1 MSSGD
6 KKNKKSDN
14 SYDSEDRDNSSD
26 LKQNDLGNNKNLF
39 KSIEK
44 LQKESAINLEPL
56 LLQFDTLNESL
67 SHMRELQDAINKSV
81 IFSLSDVM
89 NSYFNNHFLKMDHCN
104 LLNLSMIN
112 ADLFESFRRITES
125 YKFDECFRIQNPI
138 QEMLKGMS
146 LNSLEGLLKKLYGFD
161 FSEQFKQINQLKEIV
176 ILECYDAK
184 WFPHALWVKESTLL
198 IDFFDLI
205 ETTKKSN
212 NRVKKMDRI
221 IFAYFSKD
229 RIESLK
235 KEWRRL
241 GIPEHKMRMMH
252 QAVQAYHR
260 KEYALTVVML
270 STLWEG
276 IIYDKADDSSR
287 KNGKQTKKNFQK
299 LVSQSEYNEML
310 QSFFDEYIMYEC
322 RSEDD
327 VKEDVPGRNSSAH
340 SYFRKYPSR
349 KAALNAI
356 IFTDFLLALPQFE
369 MMQN

>member
-6 KKNKKSDN
+6 KKNKISDN

-44 LQKESAINLEPL
+44 FQKESAINLEPL

-67 SHMRELQDAINKSV
+67 SPMRELQDAINKSV
-81 IFSLSDVM
+81 IFSLSDVI
-89 NSYFNNHFLKMDHCN
+89 NSYFNNHFLKMDQCN

-125 YKFDECFRIQNPI
+125 YKFDEVSRIYSPI
-138 QEMLKGMS
+138 QEMLKGIS
-146 LNSLEGLLKKLYGFD
+146 LNPLAGVLKKLLGFD
-161 FSEQFKQINQLKEIV
+161 FSKYINQFKDIV
-176 ILECYDAK
+176 IRECYDAK
-184 WFPHALWVKESTLL
+184 WFPHALWVKEYELL
-198 IDFFDLI
+198 INFCDLI
-205 ETTKKSN
+205 DTTKKSK
-212 NRVKKMDRI
+212 NRIKKMDQI
-221 IFAYFSKD
+221 IFAHFSKD
-229 RIESLK
+229 RSESLK
-235 KEWRRL
+235 KEWRRY
-241 GIPEHKMRMMH
+241 GIPKHKMRMMH

-287 KNGKQTKKNFQK
+287 KNGKRTKKNFQK
-299 LVSQSEYNEML
+299 LVSQSEYNEMV

-340 SYFRKYPSR
+340 SYYRKYPSR

-356 IFTDFLLALPQFE
+356 IFTDFLLRIPNLR
-369 MMQN
+369 

>member
-6 KKNKKSDN
+6 KKNKESEN
-14 SYDSEDRDNSSD
+14 SYDAEDVNNSSD
-26 LKQNDLGNNKNLF
+26 LKQKDLEDYKILF

-44 LQKESAINLEPL
+44 FQKEYVINLEPVL
-56 LLQFDTLNESL
+56 RQLDTLNESL
-67 SHMRELQDAINKSV
+67 APMRKLQDTLNQSAM
-81 IFSLSDVM
+81 FSLSDAM
-89 NSYFNNHFLKMDHCN
+89 NTYFNNYFAKLDLSN
-104 LLNLSMIN
+104 LLNMSEIN
-112 ADLFESFRRITES
+112 TEFFESFRRITES

-146 LNSLEGLLKKLYGFD
+146 LNPLEGLLKKLYGFD

-184 WFPHALWVKESTLL
+184 WFPHALWVKESALL

-205 ETTKKSN
+205 ATTKKSN

-287 KNGKQTKKNFQK
+287 KNGKRTKKNFQK
-299 LVSQSEYNEML
+299 LVSQSEYYEML

-340 SYFRKYPSR
+340 SYYRKYPSR